1 MASKDVV
8 GKSRGDTAVTTIVNL
23 AEEAK
28 LAREG
33 VKAPGH
39 QILTICKSLIAGGL
53 AGRVN
58 TPVLIDAQSSDGSA
72 CKKLESS
79 TTALF
84 AGVHNL
90 HGARFCHLPLRCIN
104 DRGFCL
110 SLTLRRLPPPHPST
124 SPLPQPWIHRT
135 PRPGAA
141 VPRHRRP
148 GSTSCSSPHHYA
160 AHLHRAPVPV
170 SGGGCGAH
178 AGGSEVRERDPHGVP
193 VPIRA
198 RDAHDRCSG
207 SLESRP
213 RIPIRTR
220 RMTSIPRPAADATDT
235 RVDAS
240 TSAAS
245 SRSRRA
251 SAGSEV
257 RERDPHS
264 GKEARGGS
272 KVWEGDPHGV
282 PVLVPIRARDAH
294 GRGSGSLESC
304 PRIPIR
310 TRRMTSIPRP
320 ATDVVDARVDA
331 STSAAS
337 SRSCRASAGREVR
350 ERDPHGGSEARGGS
364 EVWEQDPHGVPDD
377 LDLAPSRSRRPRR
390 RIDLRGELQIPSGF
404 GREEAAPGSAEPDT
418 RRGGARGDATRR
430 NDDVE
435 RGQAPAN
442 ADRNGNGAL
451 ADTDVRKKAEDVEAK
466 RKAEEAEAE
475 ARRKK
480 EDEEWDADL
489 AAYYQE
495 QWATEDEGATGA
507 AAATA
512 ETAPLAAV

>member
-1 MASKDVV
+1 
-8 GKSRGDTAVTTIVNL
+8 
-23 AEEAK
+23 
-28 LAREG
+28 
-33 VKAPGH
+33 
-39 QILTICKSLIAGGL
+39 
-53 AGRVN
+53 
-58 TPVLIDAQSSDGSA
+58 
-72 CKKLESS
+72 
-79 TTALF
+79 
-84 AGVHNL
+84 
-90 HGARFCHLPLRCIN
+90 
-104 DRGFCL
+104 
-110 SLTLRRLPPPHPST
+110 
-124 SPLPQPWIHRT
+124 
-135 PRPGAA
+135 
-141 VPRHRRP
+141 
-148 GSTSCSSPHHYA
+148 
-160 AHLHRAPVPV
+160 
-170 SGGGCGAH
+170 
-178 AGGSEVRERDPHGVP
+178 
-193 VPIRA
+193 
-198 RDAHDRCSG
+198 
-207 SLESRP
+207 
-213 RIPIRTR
+213 
-220 RMTSIPRPAADATDT
+220 MTSIPRPAADATDT

-364 EVWEQDPHGVPDD
+364 E
-377 LDLAPSRSRRPRR
+377 
-390 RIDLRGELQIPSGF
+390 IPSGF

-512 ETAPLAAV
+512 ETAPLAAIAIPVVPTVRVVITFTKFVPLIEPEEFFTID